1 MNVLQIMLLILSAT
15 ALLYQTLAFTLIHG
29 KVTKAGDVHITD
41 ALRLILFACMM
52 VHVGFILSLTGISY
66 NLA

>member
-1 MNVLQIMLLILSAT
+1 MNILQIMLLVLSAT
-15 ALLYQTLAFTLIHG
+15 ALLYQILAFVQILG
-29 KVTKAGDVHITD
+29 KVANAGAVIITD
-41 ALRLILFACMM
+41 GLRIALFAGMM